1 MTNITNKQQYYQ
13 AMAEIE
19 SYLQKGFSK
28 LTMEEDDRLDALSK
42 AVEAWEL
49 KEYPMPVQPSL
60 PEILV
65 YLMQYKRSSQA
76 ELSES
81 LSISKSLLSEIL
93 NGKKKPNLELIIN
106 LHKNF
111 GIDANILLESVNASK
126 ANSPETK
133 KPGKINSPPT
143 PASTAPLP
151 TTISIAAQCS

>member
-1 MTNITNKQQYYQ
+1 MTKINSKQQYYT

-28 LTMEEDDRLDALSK
+28 LTVEEDDRLEALSK

-49 KEYPMPVQPSL
+49 KEYPMPMQPTL
-60 PEILV
+60 PDILV

-111 GIDANILLESVNASK
+111 GIDANILLESVDASK
-126 ANSPETK
+126 TNSTEAKKSTK
-133 KPGKINSPPT
+133 ISYGKSISKNSY
-143 PASTAPLP
+143 
-151 TTISIAAQCS
+151 

>member
-1 MTNITNKQQYYQ
+1 
-13 AMAEIE
+13 MAEIE
-19 SYLQKGFSK
+19 GYLQKGFSK
-28 LTMEEDDRLDALSK
+28 LTTEEDDRLDELSK

-49 KEYPMPVQPSL
+49 KEFPMPMRPSL
-60 PEILV
+60 PEILI

-111 GIDANILLESVNASK
+111 GIDANILLESVT
-126 ANSPETK
+126 P
-133 KPGKINSPPT
+133 NSPPT
-143 PASTAPLP
+143 PASTPARRRSSHPDP
-151 TTISIAAQCS
+151 IR

>member
-1 MTNITNKQQYYQ
+1 MTKINNKQQYYA

-19 SYLQKGFSK
+19 SYLQKGFSM
-28 LTMEEDDRLDALSK
+28 LTSEEDDRLDALSK

-60 PEILV
+60 PDILV

-111 GIDANILLESVNASK
+111 GIDANILLESVSTSK

-133 KPGKINSPPT
+133 KSGKISYGKSVSKNSY
-143 PASTAPLP
+143 
-151 TTISIAAQCS
+151 